1 MIELD
6 QNAQAEA
13 AFNVLLPPELHRL
26 VGGGG
31 RGNRKAQKPAAP
43 ENPAPEPTF
52 TGIAKIRR
60 AEHLANR
67 DRDINDADP
76 PSEPPAPKGPVAAP
90 ESRSPERARPRRDD
104 DRRDENAS
112 STGPQNCPPEHR
124 LMTMEEAFTPPRR
137 QVPRR

>member
-6 QNAQAEA
+6 QAAQAEA

-31 RGNRKAQKPAAP
+31 RGHRKAAAEPPPKPSLPPLA
-43 ENPAPEPTF
+43 
-52 TGIAKIRR
+52 GIATGPRR
-60 AEHLANR
+60 SNPTL
-67 DRDINDADP
+67 IIDADA
-76 PSEPPAPKGPVAAP
+76 PSEPPAPKGPVKAP
-90 ESRSPERARPRRDD
+90 ESRSPERARPRRDA

-112 STGPQNCPPEHR
+112 STEPQNCPPEHR

-137 QVPRR
+137 QVPRQ